1 MGGASI
7 PRIGGG
13 AVVLAGGS
21 LWIAAVAD
29 TDQANMFSVLSNFM
43 VIKLV
48 G

>member
-1 MGGASI
+1 MGGALI

-13 AVVLAGGS
+13 AVVLAGGF
-21 LWIAAVAD
+21 LWIVAVVD
-29 TDQANMFSVLSNFM
+29 TGLVKMCNVLSNFM